1 MGFIDTTRMLVLLA
15 FRNLFS
21 HRVKTAIVGM
31 IMLFGTLLVVMGT
44 ALVDSIERAME
55 QSITASLAGHL
66 QVYSAKGKD
75 QLALFGGGFM
85 GADDI
90 GRIDDF
96 SKVQDALSK
105 VANVE
110 AVVPMGLEGATVT
123 APGELEGALERLR
136 VAVRANDKAPLATL
150 QAQIKEL
157 LQQMKEERKVSL
169 TITTDTKDLNEQI
182 AKLDEGLSETLWARF
197 EEDPLAVLEFL
208 DTQVAPLA
216 EEGRLMYFRY
226 LGTDVDLFVQH
237 FDRFEVVKG
246 ERIPPHTRGFMFSE
260 RFYERVVKHRIAR
273 YMDRVNESLHEEDL
287 TIADDAGLQS
297 LIRRSARQHRYITY
311 QLDAKESAQLTDELK
326 ALLPEVQGGLPE
338 LLAEFLTVTDEN
350 FDARYAWF
358 YAHVAP
364 MLEMYA
370 IDVGDTMTVRSYTK
384 SGFLKALNIK
394 LFGVYR
400 FKGLESSDL
409 ASGTNLMDMLTFR
422 ELYGLM
428 TDAKKAELSA
438 IKDEVGLK
446 DVAAEDAEAAFF
458 GEGAGEV
465 VARVDAEGFDE
476 FADVKLARTETVAV
490 DRTFT
495 QSEVDHGMALNAAV
509 VLKDAFDFSLADI
522 AGILGTTV
530 GAVKAALHR
539 GRGKLRE
546 PDLESGRVPA
556 RGVVDAFCAAF
567 NAHDVHGLAALLL
580 DSAAVEV
587 VGATASHAADE
598 TREQMLR
605 GMLFGSERLV
615 DAATLGGIE
624 ARFVCGARP
633 TFPRAETRIY
643 RDEALAL
650 IWYAHED
657 GEHVR
662 AINRFETDDGRIA
675 GLRNYFFTPDAIAEV
690 CAELGVSHRPNG
702 YRWWLSREGC
712 P

>member
-182 AKLDEGLSETLWARF
+182 AKLDEGLSDALWARF

-509 VLKDAFDFSLADI
+509 VLKDRTRIKASMIEVEQALKDAGLDMKVVDWRTASGLVGQFVLLIRAVLYIAIFIIFVVALVIINNSMVMATMERTTEIGTMRAIGAQRRLVLNMFMLETMMLGVLAG
-522 AGILGTTV
+522 AV
-530 GAVKAALHR
+530 GAGLGAGLTTWLGAVGL
-539 GRGKLRE
+539 
-546 PDLESGRVPA
+546 PA
-556 RGVVDAFCAAF
+556 PNRQLIFLFGGPRLFP
-567 NAHDVHGLAALLL
+567 
-580 DSAAVEV
+580 E
-587 VGATASHAADE
+587 VGASN
-598 TREQMLR
+598 
-605 GMLFGSERLV
+605 LV
-615 DAATLGGIE
+615 AGLVVIIVVSLISTLYPAFI
-624 ARFVCGARP
+624 A
-633 TFPRAETRIY
+633 TRISPVAAM
-643 RDEALAL
+643 RTE
-650 IWYAHED
+650 E
-657 GEHVR
+657 
-662 AINRFETDDGRIA
+662 
-675 GLRNYFFTPDAIAEV
+675 
-690 CAELGVSHRPNG
+690 
-702 YRWWLSREGC
+702 
-712 P
+712 

>member
-96 SKVQDALSK
+96 SKLQDALSK

-136 VAVRANDKAPLATL
+136 VAVRAGDKAPLATL

-182 AKLDEGLSETLWARF
+182 AKLDEGLSDALWARF

-226 LGTDVDLFVQH
+226 LGTDVDLFVQN
-237 FDRFEVVKG
+237 FDRFEVVRG

-260 RFYERVVKHRIAR
+260 RYYERVVKHRIAR
-273 YMDRVNESLHEEDL
+273 YLDNVNESLHEEGL

-297 LIRRSARQHRYITY
+297 LIRRSARQDRYITY
-311 QLDAKESAQLTDELK
+311 QLDAKESQQLTAELK

-338 LLAEFLTVTDEN
+338 LLTEFLTVTDDN

-358 YAHVAP
+358 YEHIAP

-465 VARVDAEGFDE
+465 VARADVKGFDE

-509 VLKDAFDFSLADI
+509 VLKDRTQIRASMIEVEQALEDAGLDMKVVDWRTASGLVGQFVLLIRAVLYIAIFIIFVVALVIINNSMVMATMERTTEIGTMRAIGAQRRLVLNMFMLETMMLGVLAGALG
-522 AGILGTTV
+522 AGLGAGLTTWLGAVGLPAPNRQLIFLFGGPRLFPEV
-530 GAVKAALHR
+530 GASNLVAGLVVIIVVS
-539 GRGKLRE
+539 LIST
-546 PDLESGRVPA
+546 LYPA
-556 RGVVDAFCAAF
+556 FIA
-567 NAHDVHGLAALLL
+567 
-580 DSAAVEV
+580 
-587 VGATASHAADE
+587 
-598 TREQMLR
+598 
-605 GMLFGSERLV
+605 
-615 DAATLGGIE
+615 
-624 ARFVCGARP
+624 
-633 TFPRAETRIY
+633 TRISPVAAM
-643 RDEALAL
+643 RTE
-650 IWYAHED
+650 E
-657 GEHVR
+657 
-662 AINRFETDDGRIA
+662 
-675 GLRNYFFTPDAIAEV
+675 
-690 CAELGVSHRPNG
+690 
-702 YRWWLSREGC
+702 
-712 P
+712 